1 MSENEDDEEDI
12 EEVKDSDSDSDIM
25 EVDAEDS
32 IDPPG
37 PSKNSLKEDVPK
49 TSVSS
54 RLGKTNVVTIDDMKT
69 LKALADS
76 TKLNKQIQDD
86 KTNAN
91 LAEANRIITGRQS
104 GGVTITPAVRNLPP
118 GLTISQSRSNTS
130 QSLVPN
136 GGKLSLPAGISVS
149 PANLAHSNLASVPS
163 HKITDQLND
172 PNLTDDTFVVEAPS
186 FIVPYVYEKP
196 PKETIKDFKLS
207 IKKIEDNV
215 KKETEDKKEID
226 SESAK
231 SDENK
236 SDNPE
241 TSKDKSSENADEK
254 NQSSKNDSPSEVEEV
269 KTDTSDISQKKPEF
283 FDSSL
288 GKLFYEL
295 GMNLVQETVQKDLLV
310 EQQRRARKDKSAAV
324 MHAIMSL
331 KANIEQ
337 SKERNEAFEM
347 ELKKCKFCSFRT
359 ESLAV
364 LDHHME
370 TPHMKGSNY
379 RYAIL
384 VFVTVVGLKVTQA
397 IVIFH

>member
-32 IDPPG
+32 IDPPA
-37 PSKNSLKEDVPK
+37 PSKSSIKEDVPK
-49 TSVSS
+49 TSVTSGP
-54 RLGKTNVVTIDDMKT
+54 GKTNVVTIDDMKT

-76 TKLNKQIQDD
+76 TKINKKIKDD

-91 LAEANRIITGRQS
+91 LAEANRIIAGRQS

-207 IKKIEDNV
+207 IKKLEDKV
-215 KKETEDKKEID
+215 KKETEDKKEIG

-231 SDENK
+231 GDENK

-241 TSKDKSSENADEK
+241 TSMDKSSENADEK

-269 KTDTSDISQKKPEF
+269 KTHTSDTSQKKTEF

-337 SKERNEAFEM
+337 SKERNTAFEM

-370 TPHMKGSNY
+370 TPHMKGTNY

-384 VFVTVVGLKVTQA
+384 VFITRAEL
-397 IVIFH
+397 